1 MARVARRGLWRGSS
15 TASSGSDGRRFR
27 ITHPFHPLRGSEFEV
42 VSYSHS
48 WGEHRVFFRMPED
61 ERVSS
66 VPAGWTDIE
75 GTDAFV
81 AMSGGRSH
89 FRVTD
94 LVDLLAVI
102 DGLET

>member
-1 MARVARRGLWRGSS
+1 M
-15 TASSGSDGRRFR
+15 
-27 ITHPFHPLRGSEFEV
+27 
-42 VSYSHS
+42 
-48 WGEHRVFFRMPED
+48 FFRMPED